1 MEVVSMEPESLEL
14 LRSIFEMFVFPILGV
29 LTAYIIAIL
38 KAKKEE
44 ILAKI
49 ETNKSQEEKEL
60 ASKYLNLV
68 EQTVINC
75 VMATNQTY
83 VDSLKAE
90 GKFDADA
97 QKIAF
102 SKTLEAVLAILT
114 EDAKI
119 YLTQIF
125 GDLNVYL
132 TNLIESQVKINKSLV

>member
-1 MEVVSMEPESLEL
+1 MEPAYLRL
-14 LRSIFEMFVFPILGV
+14 LSEIFEVCIIPLLGI
-29 LTAYIIAIL
+29 LTAYAVAYL

-49 ETNKSQEEKEL
+49 VTNKTQEEKEL
-60 ASKYLNLV
+60 MSKYLDMV
-68 EQTVINC
+68 EKTVTNC
-75 VMATNQTY
+75 VMTTNQTY
-83 VDSLKAE
+83 VDSLKQE

-102 SKTLEAVLAILT
+102 DKTLDAVLAILS
-114 EDAKI
+114 EDAKL

-132 TNLIESQVKINKSLV
+132 TNLIESQVKINKASV

>member
-1 MEVVSMEPESLEL
+1 MEPAYLRL
-14 LRSIFEMFVFPILGV
+14 LSEIFEVCIIPLLGI
-29 LTAYIIAIL
+29 LTAYAVSYL

-49 ETNKSQEEKEL
+49 KTNKTQEEKEL
-60 ASKYLNLV
+60 MSKYLDMV
-68 EQTVINC
+68 EKTVTNC
-75 VMATNQTY
+75 VMTTNQTY
-83 VDSLKAE
+83 VDSLKQE

-102 SKTLEAVLAILT
+102 DKTLDAVLAILS
-114 EDAKI
+114 EDAKL

-132 TNLIESQVKINKSLV
+132 TNLIESQVKINKASI

>member
-1 MEVVSMEPESLEL
+1 MEPAYLRL
-14 LRSIFEMFVFPILGV
+14 LSEIFEVCIIPLLGI
-29 LTAYIIAIL
+29 LTAYAVAYL

-49 ETNKSQEEKEL
+49 VTNKTQEDKEL
-60 ASKYLNLV
+60 MSKYLDMV
-68 EQTVINC
+68 EKTVTNC
-75 VMATNQTY
+75 VMTTNQTY
-83 VDSLKAE
+83 VDSLKQE

-102 SKTLEAVLAILT
+102 DKTLDAVLAILS
-114 EDAKI
+114 EDAKV

-132 TNLIESQVKINKSLV
+132 TNLIESQVKINKAST

>member
-1 MEVVSMEPESLEL
+1 VCIIPL
-14 LRSIFEMFVFPILGV
+14 LGI
-29 LTAYIIAIL
+29 LTAYAVAYL

-49 ETNKSQEEKEL
+49 VTNKTQEEKEL
-60 ASKYLNLV
+60 MSKYLDMV
-68 EQTVINC
+68 EKTVTNC
-75 VMATNQTY
+75 VMTTNQTY
-83 VDSLKAE
+83 VDSLKQE

-102 SKTLEAVLAILT
+102 DKTLDAVLAILS
-114 EDAKI
+114 EDAKV

-132 TNLIESQVKINKSLV
+132 TNLIESQVKINKASI

>member
-1 MEVVSMEPESLEL
+1 MEPAYLRL
-14 LRSIFEMFVFPILGV
+14 LSEIFEVCIIPLLGI
-29 LTAYIIAIL
+29 LTAYAVAYL

-49 ETNKSQEEKEL
+49 VTNKTQEEKEL
-60 ASKYLNLV
+60 MSKYLDMV
-68 EQTVINC
+68 EKTVTNC
-75 VMATNQTY
+75 VMTTNQTY
-83 VDSLKAE
+83 VDSLKQE

-102 SKTLEAVLAILT
+102 DKTLDAVLAILS
-114 EDAKI
+114 EDAKL

-132 TNLIESQVKINKSLV
+132 TNLIESQVKINKAST

>member
-1 MEVVSMEPESLEL
+1 MEPAYLRL
-14 LRSIFEMFVFPILGV
+14 LSEIFEVCIIPLLGI
-29 LTAYIIAIL
+29 LTAYAVAYL

-49 ETNKSQEEKEL
+49 VTNKTQEDKEL
-60 ASKYLNLV
+60 MSKYLDMV
-68 EQTVINC
+68 EKTVTNC
-75 VMATNQTY
+75 VMTTNQTY
-83 VDSLKAE
+83 VDSLKQE

-102 SKTLEAVLAILT
+102 DKTLDAVLAILS
-114 EDAKI
+114 EDAKV

-132 TNLIESQVKINKSLV
+132 TNLIESQVKINKASV

>member
-1 MEVVSMEPESLEL
+1 MEPAYLRL
-14 LRSIFEMFVFPILGV
+14 LSEIFEVCIVPLLGI
-29 LTAYIIAIL
+29 LTAYAVAYL

-49 ETNKSQEEKEL
+49 KTNKTQEEKEL
-60 ASKYLNLV
+60 MSKYLDMV
-68 EQTVINC
+68 EKTVTNC
-75 VMATNQTY
+75 VMTTNQTY
-83 VDSLKAE
+83 VDSLKQE

-102 SKTLEAVLAILT
+102 DKTLDAVLAILS
-114 EDAKI
+114 EDAKV

-132 TNLIESQVKINKSLV
+132 TNLIESQVKINKASV

>member
-1 MEVVSMEPESLEL
+1 MEPAYLRL
-14 LRSIFEMFVFPILGV
+14 LSEIFEVCIVPLLGI
-29 LTAYIIAIL
+29 LTAYAVAYL

-49 ETNKSQEEKEL
+49 KTNKTQEEKEL
-60 ASKYLNLV
+60 MSKYLDMV
-68 EQTVINC
+68 EKTVTNC
-75 VMATNQTY
+75 VMTTNQTY
-83 VDSLKAE
+83 VDSLKQE

-102 SKTLEAVLAILT
+102 DKTLDAVLAILS
-114 EDAKI
+114 EDAKV

-132 TNLIESQVKINKSLV
+132 TNLIESQVKINKASI